1 LTRLRAGYL
10 FGLLG
15 VVAFSLTLPATRA
28 AVAQMDPLFVGLGR
42 EVAAAALAGP
52 LLWFTGQPRPS
63 ARQLRTLLWVIAGVV
78 LGFPIFTAIAMGRTA
93 ASHGAVV
100 LGLLPMATAVTGYL
114 MNHERPSPRFWMA
127 AAAGSLAVMLYALRS
142 GAGTLQV
149 ADLALLGAVV
159 SGAIGY
165 TAGARLARQIGAW
178 QVICWA
184 VVVAA
189 PVLAPVVA
197 GLAWY
202 RGLHASPMAWSGF
215 AYVSVVSAFLG
226 FFAWYRGLD
235 LGGVARVSQVM
246 LLQPFFTLGFSA
258 LLLGEQISLLALG
271 CAMIVALTITVS
283 RHA

>member
-10 FGLLG
+10 FGLIG

-28 AVAQMDPLFVGLGR
+28 AVAGLDPLFVGLGR
-42 EVAAAALAGP
+42 ELAAALLAAP
-52 LLWFTGQPRPS
+52 LLWFTGQTRPT
-63 ARQLRTLLWVIAGVV
+63 ALQLRTLLWVIAGVV
-78 LGFPIFTAIAMGRTA
+78 VGFPICTAIAMGSVA

-100 LGLLPMATAVTGYL
+100 LGLLPMATAVAGYL
-114 MNHERPSPRFWMA
+114 MNHERPSPRFWLA
-127 AAAGSLAVMLYALRS
+127 AAVGSLVVIGFALH
-142 GAGTLQV
+142 
-149 ADLALLGAVV
+149 
-159 SGAIGY
+159 
-165 TAGARLARQIGAW
+165 TAGARLARQLGAW

-189 PVLAPVVA
+189 PVLLPIVA
-197 GLAWY
+197 ALAWY
-202 RGLHASPMAWSGF
+202 RGLAAGPLAWAGF

-246 LLQPFFTLGFSA
+246 LLQPFLTLGFSG
-258 LLLGEQISLLALG
+258 LLLGEQVTPLALG
-271 CAMIVALTITVS
+271 CALLVALTITVS

>member
-1 LTRLRAGYL
+1 MTGVRAGYL

-28 AVAQMDPLFVGLGR
+28 AVAQLDPLFVGLGR

-52 LLWFTGQPRPS
+52 LLWLTDQPRPS

-100 LGLLPMATAVTGYL
+100 LGLLPMATAVAGYL

-127 AAAGSLAVMLYALRS
+127 AAGGSLAVMLYALRT

-189 PVLAPVVA
+189 PVLVPVVA

-202 RGLHASPMAWSGF
+202 HGLSASPMAWSGF

-246 LLQPFFTLGFSA
+246 LLQPFFPRGFSV
-258 LLLGEQISLLALG
+258 LLLGEQITLLALG
-271 CAMIVALTITVS
+271 CAIIVALTITVS